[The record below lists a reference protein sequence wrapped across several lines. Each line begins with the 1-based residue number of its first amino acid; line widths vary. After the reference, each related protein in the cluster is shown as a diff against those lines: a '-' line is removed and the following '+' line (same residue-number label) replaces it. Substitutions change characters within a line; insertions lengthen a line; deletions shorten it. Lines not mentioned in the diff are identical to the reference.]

1 MYIIKNKVIT
11 TNAEERNNMKRS
23 ASVVIYGELIRYI
36 TIKRANARKTA

>member
-23 ASVVIYGELIRYI
+23 ASVIIYGELIRYI